1 MSTTIT
7 FLPVKFETPQV
18 LGSTDILS
26 SISAAQARPSS
37 SPCLCAISRPLC
49 AVTIFES
56 GSRSLVVIGD
66 AELSQLIRAPRGVP
80 VVPVSA
86 YGMFC
91 RLQWARVC
99 VGGTGKLADGVVDM
113 DAVGVLCTGL
123 GYRRIAVL

>member
-1 MSTTIT
+1 MIGCAGAAVVDS
-7 FLPVKFETPQV
+7 
-18 LGSTDILS
+18 LS
-26 SISAAQARPSS
+26 VRNLQALVY
-37 SPCLCAISRPLC
+37 CHH
-49 AVTIFES
+49 FES

-99 VGGTGKLADGVVDM
+99 GFNGLAS
-113 DAVGVLCTGL
+113 VLEERVSSQMGS
-123 GYRRIAVL
+123 